1 VSVDTRP
8 DAAPVPNVAAAVE
21 TVASH
26 LHPVASYDLAD
37 HPKPTGLE
45 EVWRF
50 TPLKRLRG
58 LLDDPAADG
67 DQQRGHLDWAVDAPE
82 GVTTAEIT
90 TAEAIALGGPAPSD
104 RIAALAVA
112 HSGGAVR
119 IDVPTETELDRPVL
133 VTLTGTDAE
142 QVVFGHVV
150 ITVGPFAK
158 ATIVLEHQG
167 SARYASSVT
176 VLVGDGAQVEL
187 VSLQLWDDDAVHAG
201 QVALRVGRDAHV
213 KTLSATLGGDLVRIV
228 ETAEYAGPGGE
239 LQQNGIYFVDAGQHF
254 EHRLFVDHNAPH
266 TKSNVDYRGALQGRG
281 AHSVWVGDVLI
292 RKIAEGITTYESNK
306 NLVLTDGCRADSV
319 PNLEI
324 ETGEI
329 EGAGHASTTGRFDDE
344 QLFYLRSRGIDEA
357 EARRLVVHG
366 FFADIIRR
374 IGIPEVERR
383 LLEAV
388 EAELAVNVG
397 LPEGDQR

>member
-1 VSVDTRP
+1 MSIDT
-8 DAAPVPNVAAAVE
+8 APPAVAPTPNVAAAVE

-37 HPKPTGLE
+37 HPRPTGLE

-58 LLDDPAADG
+58 LLDADG
-67 DQQRGHLDWAVDAPE
+67 VAGGPLELVVEAPDLVTISQISTVEAV
-82 GVTTAEIT
+82 
-90 TAEAIALGGPAPSD
+90 ALGGPAPVD
-104 RIAALAVA
+104 RISALAVA
-112 HSGGAVR
+112 RAAGVVK
-119 IDVPTETELDRPVL
+119 IDIPAEAELDRPVNIS
-133 VTLTGTDAE
+133 LTGSGID
-142 QVVFGHVV
+142 QPVFGHL
-150 ITVGPFAK
+150 IINVGAFAK
-158 ATIVLEHQG
+158 GTIVLEHQG
-167 SARYASSVT
+167 SATFASSVS
-176 VLVGDGAQVEL
+176 VLVGDGAQVEF
-187 VSLQLWDDDAVHAG
+187 VGLQLWADDTVHAG
-201 QVALRVGRDAHV
+201 QVALKIGRDAQV
-213 KTLSATLGGDLVRIV
+213 RTLAATLGGSLVRLV
-228 ETAEYAGPGGE
+228 ETVEYAGPGGSVE
-239 LQQNGIYFVDAGQHF
+239 QFGLYFADAGQHL

-266 TKSNVDYRGALQGRG
+266 TRSNVDYRGALQGRG

-292 RKIAEGITTYESNK
+292 RKIAQGIETYESNK

-329 EGAGHASTTGRFDDE
+329 TGAGHASTTGRFDDE

-374 IGIPEVERR
+374 VGVSSIEQR
-383 LLEAV
+383 LMDAV

-397 LPEGDQR
+397 LPADAREPAS